1 MLCLCF
7 LVRGCFVLFC
17 LFLLFCFC
25 FCFCFFFFFGGGGG
39 SKYFV
44 IFWFLMFS
52 FSVLFPSYFFFFKNF
67 TTWKLTHFMYN
78 EFCFHLPGPS
88 AHYHDDINLTLS
100 TAADDSQ
107 TNRRPLI
114 MSLQH
119 DTSTLR
125 HILVTFDLKS
135 QFPAISFNS
144 GSLPYIAI
152 TCIVCL
158 YILFVAR
165 KVLNGVAK
173 FGATL
178 LTHTVSIIAFA
189 IAINLTELSW
199 WEIPMLLSLTI
210 LLSQY
215 IPSQRLPISNK
226 AVLITG

>member
-1 MLCLCF
+1 M
-7 LVRGCFVLFC
+7 
-17 LFLLFCFC
+17 
-25 FCFCFFFFFGGGGG
+25 
-39 SKYFV
+39 
-44 IFWFLMFS
+44 
-52 FSVLFPSYFFFFKNF
+52 
-67 TTWKLTHFMYN
+67 HN
-78 EFCFHLPGPS
+78 EFCFCLSGPS
-88 AHYHDDINLTLS
+88 AHYRDDIAANLTLS

-144 GSLPYIAI
+144 GSLPHIAI

-158 YILFVAR
+158 YLLLVAR
-165 KVLNGVAK
+165 KVFYGVAK

-178 LTHTVSIIAFA
+178 LAHIVSIVAFA

-199 WEIPMLLSLTI
+199 WEIPTLLILTI

-215 IPSQRLPISNK
+215 MPSQRLPTSNK
-226 AVLITG
+226 AVLITGETKTHIDAPLTVSETKPHIDTLC